1 MPNQANNLNGE
12 DGNDVIIP
20 PSVAGTEVSNSNSL
34 GTVFP
39 KVRMPTKTFMLNS
52 ETLKILDGCQNGVIW
67 NCRGVKTAS
76 CKIRNLCKPYH
87 ADLLFLSE
95 TKMDN

>member
-1 MPNQANNLNGE
+1 MPHQANNLNVE
-12 DGNDVIIP
+12 DGNDVIISP
-20 PSVAGTEVSNSNSL
+20 PVARTQVSNSNSL

-39 KVRMPTKTFMLNS
+39 KVRMPTKTFMPNS
-52 ETLKILDGCQNGVIW
+52 ENLKILDGCQNEVIW

-76 CKIRNLCKPYH
+76 CEIRDLCKPYH

-95 TKMDN
+95 TKMHN